1 MKKVETGL
9 GAQIDEALGEL
20 YTLYDDRLL
29 SWFAGLWDNQGGG
42 FYYSNSA
49 RDYEGFLPDVEST
62 CQALGCLE
70 AVSDVSPFGGM
81 PGLLSE
87 KTKKL
92 MADFVCSLEDEDGYF
107 YHPQWGKEIGT
118 ARRGRDVNW
127 AISHA
132 KHYGYTFPYPTAYDR
147 FRSGDVAGLPAH
159 LTSKEAFIEYLDR
172 LDIESHSHNK
182 GHMLNSQ
189 HGQIVAA
196 GLAPTLFDYCDALQE
211 RVQQKRAE
219 KGLAPNGLF
228 QESIDYVAISGLF
241 KLGAI
246 YNGER
251 RPFKYAEHMID
262 SGIEAILSD
271 VVPEVVIYVFNPW
284 SGLTAAVQNMEQ
296 VNKDAPG
303 TYDMEAVYEKIR
315 RNAPEM
321 IRKTAKKLEAFK
333 RPDGAFSYCVG
344 HAASYTQAVHVS
356 LGIDE
361 GEVNGTV
368 LSVNGVTRSIFACLG
383 VKRPPLFSSEQIKR
397 FADAMEKNPIPEKR
411 PVPEQ
416 YKDDPPVKK

>member
-1 MKKVETGL
+1 MKKIETGL
-9 GAQIDEALGEL
+9 GREIDEALGEL
-20 YTLYDDRLL
+20 YALYDDRLL
-29 SWFAGLWDNQGGG
+29 SWFAGLWDNRGGG

-70 AVSDVSPFGGM
+70 AVSDVAPFGGM

-107 YHPQWGKEIGT
+107 YHPQWGKAIST
-118 ARRGRDVNW
+118 SRRGRDVNW

-147 FRSGDVAGLPAH
+147 LRSGEVAGLPDH
-159 LTSKEAFIEYLDR
+159 LTSKERFIEYLDR

-182 GHMLNSQ
+182 GHALNSQ

-211 RVQQKRAE
+211 RVQQKRAA

-251 RPFKYAEHMID
+251 RPFKYAEYMID

-271 VVPEVVIYVFNPW
+271 KVPEVVIYVFNPW

-303 TYDMEAVYEKIR
+303 TYDMEAVYEKVR
-315 RNAPEM
+315 RFAPEM
-321 IRKTAKKLEAFK
+321 IRKTAKKLAAFK
-333 RPDGAFSYCVG
+333 RPDGAFSYCIG
-344 HAASYTQAVHVS
+344 YASPYTQGVHVS
-356 LGIDE
+356 LGVDE

-383 VKRPPLFSSEQIKR
+383 IKRPPLFSSEQIKG
-397 FADAMEKNPIPEKR
+397 FADAIERTPVAEKRPIPEEFR
-411 PVPEQ
+411 N
-416 YKDDPPVKK
+416 DPPVK